1 MRIVKL
7 DGKAIPESQLPAG
20 SLYIQGKGWYSS
32 VNTVPKNLQVTYKT
46 LFALQEKAMA
56 QYLKDATS
64 TPVPVKSTKKCT
76 VC

>member
-20 SLYIQGKGWYSS
+20 SLYIQGKGWFSS
-32 VNTVPKNLQVTYKT
+32 VNTVPKNLQATYKV
-46 LFALQEKAMA
+46 LFASQEKAMA
-56 QYLKDATS
+56 QYVQDAAS
-64 TPVPVKSTKKCT
+64 MPAPVKSTKKCT